1 MAWGISPRKIAVIP
15 LDEYN
20 TDHYLTLIYHAFINL
35 GWHIGYFNR
44 DGIIAYTNISWASY
58 AEEVSVRIVNN
69 QAIVKSECIGYQ
81 FFFTD
86 YDKNEQNLELLYGE
100 ITYVE
105 YHLQPN
111 LQETTQ
117 ALIAT
122 IPDNKFISLY
132 NPPMGYK
139 EKLKDFLSVFTP
151 KQDYTITPVLVLSNI
166 AVYFISMVIMAAIAV
181 ILSMKAAQHH
191 DDLQQ
196 NLVNNWEDI
205 YLLLGF
211 GSRTLV
217 LNGQVW
223 RLVTNTFLHFS
234 IMHIAGNMIVLIY
247 IGSLIECKLGKWNYL
262 FIYLLTGMCASITS
276 IIWHEQGISAGA
288 SGAIFGLFGVLL
300 ALLSTKFYEINA
312 RRALLISTTIFVAYN
327 IIPIGRQIDH
337 AAHFSGLISGYV
349 FGWIAYWGII
359 HQKQNLVTGAAL
371 LITIIYTST
380 CIWLAPI
387 YEFKELQQ
395 LTNNTARLSV
405 ALNNNFYRNYELN
418 RDQSLTMLKHKA
430 LPEIDTLRS
439 IGQKMNDL
447 SLPKKQKQVATIKS
461 KIIIE
466 ECKLFTLLY
475 NEFNDNNRIKYRN
488 EINST
493 TQKINNLRTE
503 WGKIDESND

>member
-1 MAWGISPRKIAVIP
+1 
-15 LDEYN
+15 
-20 TDHYLTLIYHAFINL
+20 
-35 GWHIGYFNR
+35 
-44 DGIIAYTNISWASY
+44 
-58 AEEVSVRIVNN
+58 
-69 QAIVKSECIGYQ
+69 
-81 FFFTD
+81 
-86 YDKNEQNLELLYGE
+86 
-100 ITYVE
+100 
-105 YHLQPN
+105 
-111 LQETTQ
+111 
-117 ALIAT
+117 
-122 IPDNKFISLY
+122 
-132 NPPMGYK
+132 
-139 EKLKDFLSVFTP
+139 
-151 KQDYTITPVLVLSNI
+151 
-166 AVYFISMVIMAAIAV
+166 MVIMAAIAV

-405 ALNNNFYRNYELN
+405 ALNNDFYRNYELN

-475 NEFNDNNRIKYRN
+475 KEFNDNNRIKYRN